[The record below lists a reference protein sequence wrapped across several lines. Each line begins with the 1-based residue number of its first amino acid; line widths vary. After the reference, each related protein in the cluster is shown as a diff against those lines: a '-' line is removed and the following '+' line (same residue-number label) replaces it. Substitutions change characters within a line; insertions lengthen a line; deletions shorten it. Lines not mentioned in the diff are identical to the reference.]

1 MSFSTKLIGC
11 TLHLIIKIITMLQ
24 KLFLAATAAVSFFAA
39 TAQDSTKSVTFSG
52 SLDGY
57 YRYNF
62 AGKTNNY
69 TSFTNSQNSFEL
81 GMASLRADATA
92 MSGKVGATLD
102 LGFGRRAE
110 EFSYNDGQ
118 LLSGYSDIAF
128 PLDST
133 TTSGKSSFLSLSAI
147 KQAYITYSP
156 SSKVKFTAGKF
167 ATHVG
172 YELLDAPLN
181 RNYSMSYMFTN
192 GPFFHTGI
200 KADITA
206 GQFGFMVG
214 LTNYT
219 DQSTT
224 STEVKNFIAQISGTT
239 KNGKLKAYLNY
250 SGFGGS
256 KSGNNP
262 SGLKSL
268 NQIDLVVMGTISSKF
283 NIGYNGTVQSR
294 KRVDGSSGSWIGN
307 ALYLNVDPTDKIGL
321 TLRSE
326 YISDDKTIYYG
337 TKGIFANTL
346 SLNAKVGP
354 LTIIPEL
361 RVENA
366 QSDFYLKSDDTPS
379 KSTVSA
385 LVAVVYK
392 F

>member
-39 TAQDSTKSVTFSG
+39 AAQDSTKTLTFSG
-52 SLDGY
+52 SADAY

-62 AGKTNNY
+62 AGKANNY
-69 TSFTNSQNSFEL
+69 TSFTNSQSSFEL

-92 MSGKVGATLD
+92 MSGKVGATVD
-102 LGFGRRAE
+102 LGLGRRAE
-110 EFSYNDGQ
+110 EFSYNDGDVDANKN
-118 LLSGYSDIAF
+118 GFA
-128 PLDST
+128 
-133 TTSGKSSFLSLSAI
+133 SLTLI
-147 KQAYITYSP
+147 KQAYITYAP

-192 GPFFHTGI
+192 GPFFHTGL

-206 GQFGFMVG
+206 GPIGFMIG

-219 DQSTT
+219 DQSTAT
-224 STEVKNFIAQISGTT
+224 TEVKNLIAQVSGATG
-239 KNGKLKAYLNY
+239 NGKVKFYLNY
-250 SGFGGS
+250 SGFAGS
-256 KSGNNP
+256 NAGKNP
-262 SGLKSL
+262 STLKAV
-268 NQIDLVVMGTISSKF
+268 NQIDLVVTGVITSKF

-294 KRVDGSSGSWIGN
+294 DSVTGKDGSWIGN
-307 ALYLNVDPTDKIGL
+307 ALYLNFDPTDKIGI

-326 YISDDKTIYYG
+326 LISDSKTIYFPV
-337 TKGIFANTL
+337 KSIFANTL

-361 RVENA
+361 RFESAENN
-366 QSDFYLKSDDTPS
+366 FYLKSDGAAT
-379 KSTVSA
+379 KSTVSG

>member
-1 MSFSTKLIGC
+1 MLR
-11 TLHLIIKIITMLQ
+11 KIS
-24 KLFLAATAAVSFFAA
+24 LASSALLLFFASN
-39 TAQDSTKSVTFSG
+39 AQDSTKTLTFSG
-52 SLDGY
+52 SVDGY

-62 AGKTNNY
+62 SGKQNNY
-69 TSFTNSQNSFEL
+69 TSFTFSQNSFEL

-92 MSGKVGATLD
+92 LSGKVGATVD
-102 LGFGRRAE
+102 LGYGRRAE
-110 EFSYNDGQ
+110 EFSYNDG
-118 LLSGYSDIAF
+118 A
-128 PLDST
+128 T
-133 TTSGKSSFLSLSAI
+133 TAGKNGFLTLAAV
-147 KQAYITYSP
+147 KQAYVTYAA

-192 GPFFHTGI
+192 GPFFHTGL

-206 GQFGFMVG
+206 GPVAFMVG

-219 DQSTT
+219 DQTTSTT
-224 STEVKNFIAQISGTT
+224 STKNFIAQFSGGS
-239 KNGKLKAYLNY
+239 KNGKFKFYLNY

-256 KSGNNP
+256 KLGANP

-268 NQIDLVVMGTISSKF
+268 NQFDAVVLGTISGKF

-294 KRVDGSSGSWIGN
+294 KQITGSTTPNGSWIGN
-307 ALYLNVDPTDKIGL
+307 ALYLNFDPTAKTGI

-326 YISDDKTIYYG
+326 LISDSKVIYYG
-337 TKGIFANTL
+337 TKSIFANTV
-346 SLNAKVGP
+346 SVNCKVGP

-361 RVENA
+361 RFESA
-366 QSDFYLKSDDTPS
+366 QSNYYVKSNGSGT
-379 KSTVSA
+379 KSTVAA
-385 LVAVVYK
+385 LVAAVYK

>member
-1 MSFSTKLIGC
+1 MLR
-11 TLHLIIKIITMLQ
+11 KISL
-24 KLFLAATAAVSFFAA
+24 ATATVLFFFAA
-39 TAQDSTKSVTFSG
+39 TAQDSTKSLTFSG
-52 SLDGY
+52 SIDGY

-62 AGKTNNY
+62 AGKQNNY

-92 MSGKVGATLD
+92 MSGKVGATVD

-110 EFSYNDGQ
+110 EFSYNDGE
-118 LLSGYSDIAF
+118 LNANKNGFITLA
-128 PLDST
+128 
-133 TTSGKSSFLSLSAI
+133 AV
-147 KQAYITYSP
+147 KQAYVTYAP
-156 SSKVKFTAGKF
+156 SSKVKFTMGKF

-192 GPFFHTGI
+192 GPFFHAGL

-206 GQFGFMVG
+206 GPVAFMVG

-219 DQSTT
+219 DQTTSTT
-224 STEVKNFIAQISGTT
+224 STKNFIAQFSGGS
-239 KNGKLKAYLNY
+239 KNGKLKFYLNY
-250 SGFGGS
+250 SGFGGA
-256 KSGNNP
+256 KLGANP

-268 NQIDLVVMGTISSKF
+268 NQFDLVVLGTVSSKF

-294 KRVDGSSGSWIGN
+294 KQIAGSTIKDGSWIGN
-307 ALYLNVDPTDKIGL
+307 ALYFNFDPTAKTGI

-326 YISDDKTIYYG
+326 LISDSKTIYYG
-337 TKGIFANTL
+337 TKSIFANTI
-346 SLNAKVGP
+346 SINCKVGP

-361 RVENA
+361 RFESA
-366 QSDFYLKSDDTPS
+366 QSNFYLKDDGSGT

-385 LVAVVYK
+385 LLAAVYK